1 MIKNEII
8 VNYFRY
14 PEKVIN
20 LDRYKAEDLINTLLI
35 KSNDNEIGENLE
47 NNDYYFISYQ
57 PSNNTFN
64 ITILIIKNINIDL
77 SKTPIYFKSLKLL
90 YLNNSNLLLSEKSK
104 NFFNFEV
111 LEKMKIKGD
120 LSLIENNLAHFKDI
134 NILNLFNNITI
145 KIISK
150 SSSKLNI
157 FILINSLSQYISQV
171 KNSFDIYIKC
181 LLSNL
186 DLNKIEKPPKEI
198 LPKIK
203 KICIFSLNKLNTNS
217 SKIIKEEL
225 IDKLN
230 NLEEFYLNE
239 NIECDL
245 KDKLKIFN
253 CINNNEDINI
263 NYDLYDIN
271 KLNKISLPICEYNKT
286 KNSLLLYGEA
296 NMSFYNTNNK
306 KLLINLIKNNHKGNL
321 SLLSV
326 NNFDMENIDYLIE
339 LINTINYTDKLTISN
354 LNINDEFNSIIKK
367 KNLFNCECLT
377 IDNTIFIEEET
388 ENDFYELINKYN
400 NCKYLKLISIEDFGK
415 YSDLIL
421 NKKLEKIYL
430 EEIYDMKYELFKEII
445 LKKENILNQI
455 TLNNLEISDDKDKNI
470 ISDIII
476 HCRSEIKKLKII
488 GGDFNFIYK
497 EIHDKKIEF
506 NKIEKLILHLD
517 KEEENDNNK
526 KDFVLTDYDKIH
538 FLENNYKLINCNGIK
553 KIDLGIFSLSY
564 NDRKKLMN
572 IFNNLCELY

>member
-20 LDRYKAEDLINTLLI
+20 LDRYKAEDLLNTLLI

-47 NNDYYFISYQ
+47 NNDYYFLSYQ
-57 PSNNTFN
+57 PSNNTLN
-64 ITILIIKNINIDL
+64 ITILILKNINIDL

-186 DLNKIEKPPKEI
+186 DLNKIEKPQKEI

-203 KICIFSLNKLNTNS
+203 KICLFSLNKLNENS

-230 NLEEFYLNE
+230 NLEEFYLNK

-339 LINTINYTDKLTISN
+339 LINTINYTDKLIISN

-367 KNLFNCECLT
+367 KNLFNL
-377 IDNTIFIEEET
+377 IIF
-388 ENDFYELINKYN
+388 LI
-400 NCKYLKLISIEDFGK
+400 
-415 YSDLIL
+415 
-421 NKKLEKIYL
+421 
-430 EEIYDMKYELFKEII
+430 
-445 LKKENILNQI
+445 
-455 TLNNLEISDDKDKNI
+455 
-470 ISDIII
+470 
-476 HCRSEIKKLKII
+476 
-488 GGDFNFIYK
+488 
-497 EIHDKKIEF
+497 
-506 NKIEKLILHLD
+506 
-517 KEEENDNNK
+517 
-526 KDFVLTDYDKIH
+526 
-538 FLENNYKLINCNGIK
+538 
-553 KIDLGIFSLSY
+553 
-564 NDRKKLMN
+564 
-572 IFNNLCELY
+572 

>member
-20 LDRYKAEDLINTLLI
+20 LDRYKAEDLLNTLLI

-47 NNDYYFISYQ
+47 NNDYYFLSYQ
-57 PSNNTFN
+57 PSNNTLN
-64 ITILIIKNINIDL
+64 ITILILKNVNIDF
-77 SKTPIYFKSLKLL
+77 SKSPLYFKSLKLL

-186 DLNKIEKPPKEI
+186 DLNKIERPQKEI
-198 LPKIK
+198 LSKIK
-203 KICIFSLNKLNTNS
+203 KIYLFSLNKLDANS

-339 LINTINYTDKLTISN
+339 LIDTINYTDKLIISN

-367 KNLFNCECLT
+367 KNLFNL
-377 IDNTIFIEEET
+377 IIF
-388 ENDFYELINKYN
+388 LI
-400 NCKYLKLISIEDFGK
+400 
-415 YSDLIL
+415 
-421 NKKLEKIYL
+421 
-430 EEIYDMKYELFKEII
+430 
-445 LKKENILNQI
+445 
-455 TLNNLEISDDKDKNI
+455 
-470 ISDIII
+470 
-476 HCRSEIKKLKII
+476 
-488 GGDFNFIYK
+488 
-497 EIHDKKIEF
+497 
-506 NKIEKLILHLD
+506 
-517 KEEENDNNK
+517 
-526 KDFVLTDYDKIH
+526 
-538 FLENNYKLINCNGIK
+538 
-553 KIDLGIFSLSY
+553 
-564 NDRKKLMN
+564 
-572 IFNNLCELY
+572 